1 MRLKRML
8 LGAAALASL
17 AALAAAGAN
26 FNIDGVYQPTYVCF
40 DGQGRSIVAEKA
52 GVVKIFDGYF
62 GTGGRVLLDIQNL
75 VANYGGSLAHRWFLR
90 AVQLDAEARCVNREL
105 VHAACEQ
112 GGLLRL
118 EM

>member
-17 AALAAAGAN
+17 AALAAAGDN

-52 GVVKIFDGYF
+52 GIVKIFDGYF

-75 VANYGGSLAHRWFLR
+75 VANYGGSLTHRCFETR
-90 AVQLDAEARCVNREL
+90 SAGAEARCLNRDL
-105 VHAACEQ
+105 VLAAS
-112 GGLLRL
+112 RV
-118 EM
+118 